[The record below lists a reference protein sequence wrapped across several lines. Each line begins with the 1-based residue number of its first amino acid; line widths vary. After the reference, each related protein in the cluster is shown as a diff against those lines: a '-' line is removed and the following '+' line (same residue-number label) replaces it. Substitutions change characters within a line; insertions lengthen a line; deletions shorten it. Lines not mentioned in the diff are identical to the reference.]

1 VDQSVRYHIFFIY
14 FSFSSILIFY
24 SMSPRH
30 VSVTSREAMPIVW
43 RHFGVEELA
52 ESALAFR
59 QQQPLLVPRPELLP
73 SNWTATARKYNGGF
87 GVTLSPDMPVCLRSV
102 DDLPAGLPAQIQPGA
117 SVTILRQGEAIPD
130 SVTIV
135 YSVEDGTRESA
146 LAGLRH
152 ARLPVREEFAKPF
165 VGSAV
170 LSCPGEG
177 RLGKVLSLEM
187 VLTLSGTDTYRLQL
201 SSSVDW
207 IVTGPISRE
216 ISSAQTL
223 SFSLLPRRV
232 GWLLLP
238 VPQSLPGPLELQYNA
253 PTSRKVLIAPPLVL
267 LSSTVR
273 GRSDYAEEDDDEP
286 EMPSSPDPR
295 LLRPSKYRN

>member
-1 VDQSVRYHIFFIY
+1 
-14 FSFSSILIFY
+14 
-24 SMSPRH
+24 
-30 VSVTSREAMPIVW
+30 MPIVW

-59 QQQPLLVPRPELLP
+59 QHQPLLVPRPELLP

-87 GVTLSPDMPVCLRSV
+87 GVTLSPDMPVSLRSV
-102 DDLPAGLPAQIQPGA
+102 DDLPGGLPAQIQPGA
-117 SVTILRQGEAIPD
+117 SVTVLRPGELIPEA
-130 SVTIV
+130 VTIV

-152 ARLPVREEFAKPF
+152 ARVPVREELVPAS
-165 VGSAV
+165 VGSGII
-170 LSCPGEG
+170 SCPGEG
-177 RLGKVLSLEM
+177 RLGEVLPLKLELSL
-187 VLTLSGTDTYRLQL
+187 SGKDAYRLQL
-201 SSSVDW
+201 RSSADW
-207 IVTGPISRE
+207 IVTGPIARE
-216 ISSAQTL
+216 ISAAQTL

-238 VPQSLPGPLELQYNA
+238 VPQTLQGALALQWNS
-253 PTSRKVLIAPPLVL
+253 PVSRKVLIAPPLVL

-273 GRSDYAEEDDDEP
+273 GRSDYAEEDQDEP